1 MGVALSAQRGD
12 SLAEVKH
19 QWLLQYK
26 ESLIKYASASTLEKL
41 EQGGTQLLAL
51 AYQASEAGH
60 ECSPSQS
67 IRFQISK
74 DGGETWS
81 AARVVVWGLGP
92 VWAPV
97 LFYDAQRES
106 LGGGRVA
113 GGRVGGQPLLCT
125 TRRAAPPAG
134 LTSCSAGVLCA
145 VASCRQ
151 RQGVRRR
158 MRRKG
163 CRAATACTRLGAPRL
178 GAVLCA
184 PQSCTRPLFCYCISH
199 SPLPTDS
206 KKLFLFYSESRKA
219 YSPGG
224 DIK

>member
-26 ESLIKYASASTLEKL
+26 ESLIKYASASTLEQF

-106 LGGGRVA
+106 GSLGRRA
-113 GGRVGGQPLLCT
+113 GGRRAGG
-125 TRRAAPPAG
+125 RAAPVVHDTAR
-134 LTSCSAGVLCA
+134 C
-145 VASCRQ
+145 SCRWAYKLQ
-151 RQGVRRR
+151 RRHGVCSGELPAAAGCAAAHAG
-158 MRRKG
+158 KG
-163 CRAATACTRLGAPRL
+163 CRSATACMRHGAPRL

-184 PQSCTRPLFCYCISH
+184 PQSCARPLFCHCIS
-199 SPLPTDS
+199 PCPAARRFQEAVPVLQ
-206 KKLFLFYSESRKA
+206 
-219 YSPGG
+219 
-224 DIK
+224 